1 MSKFDELVTKLR
13 EIFQIDRP
21 ELDFGVYRILNARA
35 DEINEYLTKR
45 LREQVEAALAIGSA
59 ANMEAQQRE
68 LEETIKALTS
78 AGVDPDSA
86 PKVKELRAAIAN
98 ASSGA
103 SDHENAVFSHLLAFF
118 SRYYD
123 KGDFISQRRYKGDTY
138 AIPYAGEE
146 VVLHWANKD
155 QYYTKSGEAF
165 SNYGFKLPDSRA
177 VRFQLIAADTAKD
190 NRKDNDKDRR
200 FALAEA
206 RTVTRVDDEGEPYE
220 EEIVP
225 IAEEDGDLVIR
236 FEYRAFPAKTKQES
250 LVDAAVQAVLADET
264 VKANWLDLTTRAPTD
279 KNPQRTVL
287 EKHLTTYTQKN
298 TADYFIHKDL
308 GTFLRRELD
317 FYIKNEVMN
326 LDDVQDA
333 KSFAAIEAN
342 LRMIQCLR
350 AISTDL
356 ITFLASIEDFQK
368 KLWLKKKFVVAAHYC
383 ITLDRVPEALYGRIT
398 ANPPQWAQWH
408 DLGMRDSATPGTA
421 ADLKAQPYLMVDT
434 ALFDAAF
441 RADLLKAIPDLDSNM
456 DGLLVHGDNFQAL
469 NLLAERYREKVKCVY
484 VDPPYNTS
492 EATFFYKNQ
501 YKHSSWLSMI
511 EGRVSRSKSF
521 MTRDAIFKI
530 TIDDMELYRL
540 KSTLD
545 HIFSEERY
553 IGTIAIQ
560 SNPRGRGINS
570 FFATSHDYAIAYAN
584 DPESAEICD
593 ELLSDEQGEGYKY
606 EDEIS
611 EYRLLPFR
619 RSGGLSTP
627 DDRPN
632 SEYPLFVENSTN
644 HVVAIGGKRTADY
657 PAEYD
662 AEVGYRLIEGEI
674 VEVPFQALVSDPT
687 LTRVMP
693 IDSSGERRVWRWSD
707 RQKILEHAKI
717 GDFIAKRQG
726 GGDYSIQL
734 KDRIKEGRKPK
745 TVWVDPS
752 LDASSHGTNLLK
764 DILGGRKAFGYPKAL
779 YATKASISAV
789 VRKSKSATVLD
800 YFGGSGTTA
809 HAVISLNRDDQ
820 GARRYILAE
829 QGDYFDTVLKLRT
842 QKIVYSA
849 DWKDG
854 KPVGKGTGISH
865 AFKVLKIESYE
876 DTLNNLTLKRDAGQQ
891 GLLDR
896 MMPDARDTYLMR
908 YMLDV
913 EARGS
918 LLSVED
924 FAKPFDYELDIAVDS
939 AGATQRT
946 KVDLLE
952 TFNYLIGLTVKTIDI
967 QLARGF
973 ATVEGTLPDGK
984 RTLILWRDCEK
995 VDYDGLTKLCDRL
1008 AINPGDTEYDVV
1020 YVNGDHNL
1028 PTKLQASEADGGGEK
1043 ELNIRQIEPE
1053 FLSRMFDVA
1062 DA

>member
-45 LREQVEAALAIGSA
+45 LREQVEAALATGSA

-68 LEETIKALTS
+68 LEEAIKAAKALG
-78 AGVDPDSA
+78 ADPETL
-86 PKVKELRAAIAN
+86 PKVKELRAAIAG
-98 ASSGA
+98 AASGA

-165 SNYGFKLPDSRA
+165 SNYGFKLPDGRA

-225 IAEEDGDLVIR
+225 IGEEDGDLVIR

-250 LVDAAVQAVLADET
+250 LVDAAVQAVLADEA
-264 VKANWLDLTTRAPTD
+264 VKASWLDLTTRAPTD

-298 TADYFIHKDL
+298 TVDYFIHKDL

-350 AISTDL
+350 KIAQDL

-383 ITLDRVPEALYGRIT
+383 VTLDRVPEALYDRIA
-398 ANPPQWAQWH
+398 ANPAQWAQWH
-408 DLGMRDSATPGTA
+408 DLGMRDSAALGTA

-434 ALFDAAF
+434 ALFDATF
-441 RADLLKAIPDLDSNM
+441 RADLLKAIPDLDACT

-469 NLLAERYREKVKCVY
+469 ALLDERYREKVKSVY
-484 VDPPYNTS
+484 IDPPYNTGDDGF
-492 EATFFYKNQ
+492 AYKDS
-501 YKHSSWLSMI
+501 YRHSSWMTMI
-511 EGRVSRSKSF
+511 ANRIPLMKSVMKSNGIFSVSIDRDENRNLLPLLFSEFGEGNFLEEVVWKKAYGGGAKTKHINNLHEYIHQFAIDKGAVPFLDLPPDPDAVKYYKLKDGKFEVRGKHRLQPLNTNSNDFRKSLTYPIPVPPISTLGSKGWSDEAKRIAGCLDRNEIQLTGSF
-521 MTRDAIFKI
+521 EEGWLLANEDGSPWQGEFVKPERQWQWSWDKVRQAL
-530 TIDDMELYRL
+530 IDDEIVITLSDGVPIASYKQYR
-540 KSTLD
+540 
-545 HIFSEERY
+545 FNEAGEER
-553 IGTIAIQ
+553 
-560 SNPRGRGINS
+560 
-570 FFATSHDYAIAYAN
+570 
-584 DPESAEICD
+584 
-593 ELLSDEQGEGYKY
+593 
-606 EDEIS
+606 
-611 EYRLLPFR
+611 
-619 RSGGLSTP
+619 
-627 DDRPN
+627 
-632 SEYPLFVENSTN
+632 
-644 HVVAIGGKRTADY
+644 
-657 PAEYD
+657 
-662 AEVGYRLIEGEI
+662 
-674 VEVPFQALVSDPT
+674 
-687 LTRVMP
+687 
-693 IDSSGERRVWRWSD
+693 
-707 RQKILEHAKI
+707 
-717 GDFIAKRQG
+717 
-726 GGDYSIQL
+726 
-734 KDRIKEGRKPK
+734 GRKPASVLIGPY
-745 TVWVDPS
+745 TQSGTDAVRS
-752 LDASSHGTNLLK
+752 LFGFDAAKFPKPVGLIQDIIGIGYK
-764 DILGGRKAFGYPKAL
+764 DRSAL
-779 YATKASISAV
+779 VADFFA
-789 VRKSKSATVLD
+789 
-800 YFGGSGTTA
+800 GSGTTGEA
-809 HAVISLNRDDQ
+809 TFTLNRSD
-820 GARRYILAE
+820 GGSRRYILSD
-829 QGDYFDTVLKLRT
+829 QGASFDTVLKPRM
-842 QKIVYSA
+842 QKVTYSA
-849 DWKDG
+849 EWVDG
-854 KPVGKGTGISH
+854 KPTAPNTGISH

-876 DTLNNLTLKRDAGQQ
+876 DTLNNLTLKRDAAQQ
-891 GLLDR
+891 GLLER
-896 MMPDARDTYLMR
+896 MGEGARDEYLMR

-924 FAKPFDYELDIAVDS
+924 FKKPFDYELDIAVDS

-946 KVDLLE
+946 KVDLVE
-952 TFNYLIGLTVKTIDI
+952 TFNYLIGLTVKEYDSDI
-967 QLARGF
+967 RRGYVRV
-973 ATVEGTLPDGK
+973 TGTLPDGK
-984 RTLILWRDCEK
+984 LALIIWRDCE
-995 VDYDGLTKLCDRL
+995 VIDHDRL
-1008 AINPGDTEYDVV
+1008 QRLIPRFDLDLAERSSKYEVIYI
-1020 YVNGDHNL
+1020 NGDHNIPL
-1028 PTKLQASEADGGGEK
+1028 IYSGAEGDGVVERTLKL
-1043 ELNIRQIEPE
+1043 RQIEPE

>member
-45 LREQVEAALAIGSA
+45 LREQVESALASGSA
-59 ANMEAQQRE
+59 ANVESQQRE
-68 LEETIKALTS
+68 LDETIKALTS
-78 AGVDPDSA
+78 AGVDPEAA
-86 PKVKELRAAIAN
+86 PKVKDLRAAIAG

-146 VVLHWANKD
+146 VLLHWANKD

-165 SNYGFKLPDSRA
+165 SNYGFKLPDGRA

-206 RTVTRVDDEGEPYE
+206 RTVTHIDDEGEAFE

-225 IAEEDGDLVIR
+225 VAEEDGDLVIR
-236 FEYRAFPAKTKQES
+236 FEYRAFPAKTTQES
-250 LVDAAVQAVLADET
+250 LVNAAVQAVLADDA
-264 VKANWLDLTTRAPTD
+264 VKTRWLDLTTRAPTD

-317 FYIKNEVMN
+317 FYVKNEVMN

-350 AISTDL
+350 QIARDL

-383 ITLDRVPEALYGRIT
+383 VTLDRVPEPLYDRI
-398 ANPPQWAQWH
+398 AASPAQWAQWH
-408 DLGMRDSATPGTA
+408 DLGMRESTAPGTA
-421 ADLKAQPYLMVDT
+421 ADLKAQPYLMVDS

-441 RADLLKAIPDLDSNM
+441 RADLLKAIPDLDGTV
-456 DGLLVHGDNFQAL
+456 DGLMVHGDNFQAL
-469 NLLAERYREKVKCVY
+469 SLLSERYRNKVSDVY
-484 VDPPYNTS
+484 IDPPYNTD
-492 EATFFYKNQ
+492 AAPIIYKNA
-501 YKHSSWLSMI
+501 YKDSSWLSFVANRI
-511 EGRVSRSKSF
+511 
-521 MTRDAIFKI
+521 DAQKILEKPGAITCI
-530 TIDDMELYRL
+530 TIDDVEMHKLQVML
-540 KSTLD
+540 
-545 HIFSEERY
+545 EERRFEAL
-553 IGTIAIQ
+553 G
-560 SNPRGRGINS
+560 
-570 FFATSHDYAIAYAN
+570 
-584 DPESAEICD
+584 
-593 ELLSDEQGEGYKY
+593 
-606 EDEIS
+606 
-611 EYRLLPFR
+611 
-619 RSGGLSTP
+619 
-627 DDRPN
+627 
-632 SEYPLFVENSTN
+632 
-644 HVVAIGGKRTADY
+644 VVAIKNNPAGRTGTVGFSTCHEYALFFGDPDLSRVGRLEHSDAQKARYKERDELGAFEWTNFRKHGGGNTYRTERPRQFY
-657 PAEYD
+657 PIYLTDEDLRIPEMEWDNAQRIWRIHEEPL
-662 AEVGYRLIEGEI
+662 ANET
-674 VEVPFQALVSDPT
+674 ALW
-687 LTRVMP
+687 P
-693 IDSSGERRVWRWSD
+693 IDDKGRERIWDFGAETALANIAHLKVKLDTNGKPAVYRKWR
-707 RQKILEHAKI
+707 INA
-717 GDFIAKRQG
+717 
-726 GGDYSIQL
+726 
-734 KDRIKEGRKPK
+734 EGLLPQ
-745 TVWVDPS
+745 TVWDTSKVS
-752 LDASSHGTNLLK
+752 AAAYGTNLLAAMFGETHK
-764 DILGGRKAFGYPKAL
+764 FSFPKSIYAVMDCLRVTGFAGDEGR
-779 YATKASISAV
+779 I
-789 VRKSKSATVLD
+789 VLD
-800 YFGGSGTTA
+800 YYGGSGTTA
-809 HAVISLNRDDQ
+809 HAAIEMVRLD
-820 GARRYILAE
+820 GKRRGYILAE
-829 QGDYFDTVLKLRT
+829 QGAYFDGAMKPRVMKSIFSST
-842 QKIVYSA
+842 
-849 DWKDG
+849 WKDG
-854 KPVGKGTGISH
+854 KPTSPGSGISH

-876 DTLNNLTLKRDAGQQ
+876 DTLNNLSLNRDPAQQ
-891 GLLDR
+891 GLLER
-896 MMPDARDTYLMR
+896 MGPGARDEYLMR

-913 EARGS
+913 EGRGS
-918 LLSVED
+918 LLSVKD
-924 FAKPFDYELDIAVDS
+924 FAKPFDYELDITVDS

-995 VDYDGLTKLCDRL
+995 LDYDGLTKLCDRL
-1008 AINPGDTEYDVV
+1008 AINPGDNEYDVV

-1053 FLSRMFDVA
+1053 FLARMFDVA